1 MDGCMIRRGRATKER
16 ACNKGEGAAK
26 ERACNTCG
34 NQNERANVRW
44 RDGKYAH
51 VRTSEGVDSRC
62 VKKR

>member
-1 MDGCMIRRGRATKER
+1 MPLAADMHGCVHGWVYDKESAT
-16 ACNKGEGAAK
+16 K

-34 NQNERANVRW
+34 NENERANVRW

-51 VRTSEGVDSRC
+51 VRTSEGADSRC